1 VSESAVEL
9 TEITMRRTVLK
20 SKIHRAIVTETN
32 IHYEGS
38 LSIDADLLDAAD
50 ILPFEQIHVWDV
62 TNGSRII
69 TYAILGERGTG
80 IIQVNGGGTHHIKK
94 GDVVIIATFTDLK
107 SRDAK
112 KHKPRVILVDR
123 ENHIKAADD
132 HDNDVD
138 SAPETDPEPTVE
150 VVAKPRRTA
159 KRKPI
164 V

>member
-1 VSESAVEL
+1 
-9 TEITMRRTVLK
+9 MRRTVLK

-94 GDVVIIATFTDLK
+94 GDVIIIATFTALK

-112 KHKPRVILVDR
+112 KHKPRVIFVDR
-123 ENHIKAADD
+123 ENHVKDADD
-132 HDNDVD
+132 HDNDVG
-138 SAPETDPEPTVE
+138 SEPETAAEPV
-150 VVAKPRRTA
+150 VKPVAKPRRTA
-159 KRKPI
+159 KRKPTE
-164 V
+164 